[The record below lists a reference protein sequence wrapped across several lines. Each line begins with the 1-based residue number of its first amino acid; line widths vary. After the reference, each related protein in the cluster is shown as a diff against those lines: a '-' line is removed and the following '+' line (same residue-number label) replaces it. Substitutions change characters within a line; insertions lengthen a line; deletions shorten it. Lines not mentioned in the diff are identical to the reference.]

1 MQLAAKFYLSC
12 LLTACSILAASSD
25 LFISRTFAA
34 ETGGTSGVS
43 APNPNPIRISREFF
57 RGPLVGVMSTG
68 TISQGSNSTSL
79 SVKSVSPILWIEY
92 APTAPDPLPGALA
105 DFRDHLGC
113 AYLSGVEAKGIAVC
127 FNMMGDVSSLG
138 VNSREMSL
146 LGVQE
151 YLASSVQIESTTGA
165 NCQPSIQGTRFD
177 GASGS
182 EGAIDLTFVADVSA
196 SPECDLRGEVLNIQF
211 RQS

>member
-1 MQLAAKFYLSC
+1 MQRAAKVYLSC
-12 LLTACSILAASSD
+12 LLTACSILAASPYFFS
-25 LFISRTFAA
+25 SRSFAA
-34 ETGGTSGVS
+34 ETRDTFDVS
-43 APNPNPIRISREFF
+43 APNPIRVSRDFF
-57 RGPLVGVMSTG
+57 RSPLIGVLSTG
-68 TISQGSNSTSL
+68 TISLGSNITSL
-79 SVKSVSPILWIEY
+79 SVKNMSSILWIEY
-92 APTAPDPLPGALA
+92 APTAPEPRPGALA

-127 FNMMGDVSSLG
+127 FTMMGDVSSLG

-151 YLASSVQIESTTGA
+151 YLASSFQIESTTGV
-165 NCQPSIQGTRFD
+165 NCQSSIQGTRFD
-177 GASGS
+177 SASGS
-182 EGAIDLTFVADVSA
+182 EGVIDLTFVADVSA